1 MIRIF
6 SYPPTVIVPNFIP
19 LALERIVQL
28 RITTFRHAVSVL
40 WDFRQTA
47 SSEESKKEFSI
58 KTFWQSTISIPS
70 LFQYALLS
78 TVIPLTHSESHSS
91 YSCVQSQ
98 VFFIVIPSIVMP
110 RHCLK

>member
-58 KTFWQSTISIPS
+58 KTFWQSTISMPS